1 MSQPF
6 YHLRPNKYVDR
17 CLFVSALE
25 RLNSQIRLQEHR
37 YVGFGSY
44 LFDDF
49 KLVHDRLNIET
60 MISLEADSMIYNRAK
75 YNAPYR
81 CIDVVN
87 QTSTDFISGEN
98 WGEQNSIIWLD
109 YVSPRAIGQQF
120 NDIATLSNT
129 ILPHDVLKVTLNAN
143 VDTLGKIEGGND
155 ARNPRFEKIKA
166 RIGQYIPTDAT
177 SDECTKDRYPIFLLN
192 CLRVMLSKYF
202 TETKYDRRFVLP
214 LFSTIYQDSQHLMLT
229 FTCVI
234 LDDHNEEEKIK
245 SSFDD
250 IPYVNFKWDRPSLIK
265 IPELTIKEMIEINKL
280 LPDKN
285 IEEQLLQKFNFVFGD
300 SSEEVASYISF
311 YKYYPSF
318 HSINF

>member
-17 CLFVSALE
+17 CLFVNALD
-25 RLNSQIRLQEHR
+25 RLNSQIGLQKHR
-37 YVGFGSY
+37 YIGFGSY

-60 MISLEADSMIYNRAK
+60 MISLEADTVIFNRAI

-98 WGEQNSIIWLD
+98 WGEQNSIIWFD
-109 YVSPRAIGQQF
+109 YVSPKELGKQF

-129 ILPHDVLKVTLNAN
+129 ILPHDILKVTFNAN
-143 VDTLGKIEGGND
+143 ADTLGKIDKGTD
-155 ARNPRFEKIKA
+155 ARFDKLKN
-166 RIGQYIPTDAT
+166 RIGEYIPADAI
-177 SDECTKDRYPIFLLN
+177 SNQCTKDKYPILLLD
-192 CLRVMLSKYF
+192 CLRVMLSKCF
-202 TETKYDRRFVLP
+202 TETKYDKRFVLP
-214 LFSTIYQDSQHLMLT
+214 MFSTIYQDSQHLMLT

-234 LDDHNEEEKIK
+234 LDDHDEEGKIK
-245 SSFDD
+245 RSFDD
-250 IPYVNFKWDRPSLIK
+250 IPYVNFEWDKPSLIK
-265 IPELTIKEMIEINKL
+265 IPELTVREMIEINKL
-280 LPDKN
+280 LPDKD
-285 IEEQLLQKFNFVFGD
+285 IEEQLLEKFNFVFGN
-300 SSEEVASYISF
+300 SSEEAASYISF

-318 HSINF
+318 QSVNF

>member
-17 CLFVSALE
+17 CLFVNALD
-25 RLNSQIRLQEHR
+25 RLNLQIGLQKHR
-37 YVGFGSY
+37 YIGFGSY

-60 MISLEADSMIYNRAK
+60 MISLEADTAIFNRAK
-75 YNAPYR
+75 YNVPYR

-129 ILPHDVLKVTLNAN
+129 ILPHDVLKVTFNAN
-143 VDTLGKIEGGND
+143 VDTLGKIEGSND
-155 ARNPRFEKIKA
+155 VRNSRFEKLKA
-166 RIGQYIPTDAT
+166 RIGQFIPTDAT
-177 SDECTKDRYPIFLLN
+177 SNECTKDKYPLLLLN
-192 CLRVMLSKYF
+192 CLRVMLSKCF
-202 TETKYDRRFVLP
+202 TETKYDKRFVLP

-234 LDDHNEEEKIK
+234 LDDHDEEGKIK
-245 SSFDD
+245 RSFDD
-250 IPYVNFKWDRPSLIK
+250 IPYVNFEWDRPSLIK
-265 IPELTIKEMIEINKL
+265 IPELTVKEIIEINKL
-280 LPDKN
+280 LPDKD
-285 IEEQLLQKFNFVFGD
+285 IEEQLLEKFNFVFRD
-300 SSEEVASYISF
+300 SSEDAASYISF

-318 HSINF
+318 QSVNF